1 MMRRRS
7 LLVGVGCLAALPAC
21 RERRGRVW
29 TAQIPPNGPPP
40 QPSPTAAGLLPEAT
54 MLGDGRTPTFTPAAY
69 AEHVAALEQRL
80 SSIGAGP
87 LAMRI
92 EDPFV
97 VAGDDSTET
106 LAVRSRVVR
115 WAADMLEKGF
125 FDKRPG
131 RILDVF
137 LFRSAAS
144 YQRGVRLLTG
154 DEPRTP
160 FGFYSSE
167 HDGLF
172 MNISTGGGTLVHEI
186 VHPYVEADFEGA
198 PAWLNEGLGS
208 LFEQS
213 GERGGHIVGYTNW
226 RLHPLQRAI
235 ADRRVPSFR
244 TLCSMSHRDF
254 YDGDPDVNY
263 GQARYLMH
271 YLQETALLRTF
282 YKSFRATRMKDPSG
296 YATLVATLG
305 KPDMADFQKRWTEY
319 VLSLRFDG

>member
-1 MMRRRS
+1 MRRRS
-7 LLVGVGCLAALPAC
+7 LLIGAASVTALSAC

-29 TAQIPPNGPPP
+29 TAQVPPAPLPHQPAPLATAPPP
-40 QPSPTAAGLLPEAT
+40 EALP
-54 MLGDGRTPTFTPAAY
+54 LGDGRTPTFTPAAY

-80 SSIGAGP
+80 ASLGVGVLS
-87 LAMRI
+87 MRV

-97 VAGDDSTET
+97 VAGDDAPDA

-115 WAADMLEKGF
+115 WASDMLEKGF
-125 FDKRPG
+125 FDRRPG

-137 LFRSAAS
+137 LFRLAAS
-144 YQRGVRLLTG
+144 YERGVRLLTG
-154 DEPRTP
+154 DGPWTP

-167 HDGLF
+167 HGGLF

-213 GERGGHIVGYTNW
+213 GERGGEIVGYTNW
-226 RLHPLQRAI
+226 RLRGLQAAI
-235 ADRRVPSFR
+235 VKGKVPSFR
-244 TLCSMSHRDF
+244 TLCSMSHRKF

-263 GQARYLMH
+263 GQSRYLMY
-271 YLQETALLRTF
+271 YLQETGLLRSF
-282 YKSFRATRMKDPSG
+282 YKSARAAKKKDATG

-305 KPDMADFQKRWTEY
+305 KPDMAEFQKRWTEY